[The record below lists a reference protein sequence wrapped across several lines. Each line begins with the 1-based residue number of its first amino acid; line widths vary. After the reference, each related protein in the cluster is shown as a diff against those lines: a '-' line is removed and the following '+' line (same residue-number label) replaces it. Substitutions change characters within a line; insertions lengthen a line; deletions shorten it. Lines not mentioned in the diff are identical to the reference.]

1 MRYEN
6 FFFYF
11 GAIVLSIVL
20 GFLFWVVSCFTSLG
34 SFTGSNAECEHN
46 KNHYNIFVVAR
57 FALTANNS
65 LVGEKS

>member
-34 SFTGSNAECEHN
+34 SFTGSYAERKHN
-46 KNHYNIFVVAR
+46 KNGYNIFVVAR
-57 FALTANNS
+57 FALTANNG
-65 LVGEKS
+65 LVSEKS